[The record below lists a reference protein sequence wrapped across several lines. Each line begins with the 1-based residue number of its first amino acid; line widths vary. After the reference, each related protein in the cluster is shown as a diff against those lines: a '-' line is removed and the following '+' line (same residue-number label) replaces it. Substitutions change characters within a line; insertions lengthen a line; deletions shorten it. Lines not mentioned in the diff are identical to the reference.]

1 MLFVTVTQVVVIDP
15 FVGAP
20 TDEAAS
26 LAKVVTLVKPEAT
39 PDQANVVPFFVCA
52 VVLTQ

>member
-1 MLFVTVTQVVVIDP
+1 MNPTFDIPEVE
-15 FVGAP
+15 GAVS
-20 TDEAAS
+20 TEAAS